1 MSNTNSTSCNIDWDG
16 NLMRFESEPFSRY
29 SSYLNNED
37 VSRMNVGNSSMVPI
51 NTDSGLNSG
60 DFTQFIHGKQ
70 AALNDHLID
79 EFYDDKVRLMLEKCD
94 SGQGFQI
101 ITNVDDGF
109 TGFSMAIIQKLDDE
123 LSKLSKVVFGV
134 SNSKDHLCFSDLD
147 QRTAH
152 LNQGIFL
159 TEILDYNASY
169 FPLNLPNRNMNLN
182 EKVER
187 VGLAL
192 ASVSSPIRLPNS
204 GAGLVDVGRL
214 INNTFGCFSIS
225 LDRIEV
231 ARDLNA
237 IEPIVRP
244 ILNLTTMSN
253 IFKVCWSNEFEVQ
266 SSFAV
271 LRNMGFQNV
280 NLSNNSKYFTY
291 NDINL
296 SSKVPQI
303 SVLHTDC
310 DTHGYIMPIVD
321 AFDNSATANQ
331 FNPQYDDTEIDEIKE
346 KLLRLGYN
354 DK

>member
-1 MSNTNSTSCNIDWDG
+1 MSNTNSALSNIDWDG

-29 SSYLNNED
+29 SSYLNND
-37 VSRMNVGNSSMVPI
+37 VSRMNVGYRSIVPI

-60 DFTQFIHGKQ
+60 DFSQFSHGKQ

-94 SGQGFQI
+94 AGQGFQI

-109 TGFSMAIIQKLDDE
+109 TGFSMSIIQKLDDE

-134 SNSKDHLCFSDLD
+134 SNSKDQLGFSDLD
-147 QRTAH
+147 QRIAY

-169 FPLNLPNRNMNLN
+169 FPLNLPNLNLKLY

-187 VGLAL
+187 VGLGL
-192 ASVSSPIRLPNS
+192 ASVSSPIRLPSS
-204 GAGLVDVGRL
+204 GAGLVDIGRL
-214 INNTFGCFSIS
+214 INTSFGCFSIS
-225 LDRIEV
+225 LDRVEM

-237 IEPIVRP
+237 IEPIFRP

-253 IFKVCWSNEFEVQ
+253 EVKEHWSSQLEIQ

-271 LRNMGFQNV
+271 LRNMHFH
-280 NLSNNSKYFTY
+280 NLHESNNSKYFTY
-291 NDINL
+291 NEINL
-296 SSKVPQI
+296 CLQVPQI
-303 SVLHTDC
+303 SVLHTVC
-310 DTHGYIMPIVD
+310 DSHGYTMPIVD
-321 AFDNSATANQ
+321 AMNNSATAHQ
-331 FNPQYDDTEIDEIKE
+331 FSPQYDNTDFNEMKE
-346 KLLRLGYN
+346 KLLQLGYD